1 MHTTLIDCATL
12 HGSLGHPEWKVVDCR
27 FDLADTTA
35 GRRAYL
41 EAHVPGARYAD
52 LDLDLSGPKRA
63 GTGRHPLPAAAQMRE
78 VFGRL
83 GIERH
88 AQVVA
93 YDAAG
98 GMLAAAR
105 FWWML
110 RYMGHDA
117 VAVLDGGWAAWL
129 AAGFPTEAGDRSV
142 EPARFEG
149 APRSERVVRT
159 DAVLHARPLIDARD
173 PARYSG
179 EVEPIDPVA
188 GHIPGAANHFCR
200 NNLDASGRFRPRE
213 ELRAVLAPLLESA
226 PSPATFYCGSGVTA
240 CHDILAS
247 VHAGYAEPRLYPGS
261 WSEWC
266 ADPSRPVAR
275 G

>member
-1 MHTTLIDCATL
+1 MPTTLIDCATL
-12 HGSLGHPEWKVVDCR
+12 QGSLGRPDWIVVDCR

-41 EAHVPGARYAD
+41 DAHIPGAPYAD
-52 LDLDLSGPKRA
+52 LDVDLSGPKRA
-63 GTGRHPLPAAAQMRE
+63 GAGRHPLPAAQRMRE

-83 GIERH
+83 GIGPR
-88 AQVVA
+88 AQVVT

-98 GMLAAAR
+98 GTLAAAR

-129 AAGFPTEAGDRSV
+129 ATGSPTEAGDRRV
-142 EPARFEG
+142 APVHFEG
-149 APRSERVVRT
+149 EPRSERIVSI
-159 DAVLHARPLIDARD
+159 DAVRHARPLIDARD
-173 PARYSG
+173 PARYRG

-200 NNLDASGRFRPRE
+200 NNLDASGNFRPRE
-213 ELRAVLAPLLESA
+213 ELRAMLGPLLESA
-226 PSPATFYCGSGVTA
+226 PGPATFYCGSGVTA
-240 CHDILAS
+240 CHNILAS